1 MRSHYRVIYDEQCE
15 VCQAGVSWLKILDH
29 NNRVAVHPID
39 PGILHTIHP
48 TLKVEECLR
57 ELHVVSPGGEVVVG
71 ADAVILLARLFP
83 ETRLIGT
90 IVGAPGIFF
99 LMRRRPPRS
108 TLFPYTT
115 LFRSLEPTSNG
126 VRVGGH
132 AGWRKIGS
140 NRLSCHRSEEH
151 TSELQSPC
159 NLVCRLLLEK

>member
-29 NNRVAVHPID
+29 NKRVAVHPID

-57 ELHVVSPGGEVVVG
+57 ELHVVSPGGEVAVG

-90 IVGAPGIFF
+90 IAGAPGIRVISRMLYRFVAAQSICIEQV
-99 LMRRRPPRS
+99 PR
-108 TLFPYTT
+108 
-115 LFRSLEPTSNG
+115 G
-126 VRVGGH
+126 
-132 AGWRKIGS
+132 
-140 NRLSCHRSEEH
+140 RLS
-151 TSELQSPC
+151 
-159 NLVCRLLLEK
+159 